1 MTFAST
7 PAARYLDHGY
17 LAVRGMS
24 SLCAAR
30 IIVGLLSRQTATG
43 TAGHIA
49 EMGVFEGRLLI
60 AMALSLVEGERALA
74 IDPFT
79 WPDLG
84 LRARLETNCDAHG
97 VPAGCLAV
105 LQCDEPVGD
114 AASPTRIGSAA
125 AKLQH
130 C

>member
-49 EMGVFEGRLLI
+49 EMRVLRGPVAHRCGAFPRRGR
-60 AMALSLVEGERALA
+60 
-74 IDPFT
+74 
-79 WPDLG
+79 
-84 LRARLETNCDAHG
+84 
-97 VPAGCLAV
+97 AGA
-105 LQCDEPVGD
+105 GD
-114 AASPTRIGSAA
+114 
-125 AKLQH
+125 
-130 C
+130 